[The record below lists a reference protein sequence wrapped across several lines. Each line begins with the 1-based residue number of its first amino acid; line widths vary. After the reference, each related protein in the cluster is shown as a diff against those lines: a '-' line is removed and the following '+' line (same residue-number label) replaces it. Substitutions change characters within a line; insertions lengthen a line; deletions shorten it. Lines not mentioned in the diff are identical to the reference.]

1 MPDGVEPDEGAAG
14 QPFSVR
20 PNSPAEHV
28 TWYWPLV
35 WIALVPIVTIPLT
48 AVMTDRIAFGIRG
61 ACEVIPSFFGAY
73 ANCPGGVILLM
84 LTPGLLNLV
93 PLLWLRSVHRKTRAA
108 ATWAS
113 SLGALRLLVPAIAVL
128 VSPAGASVSGG
139 FMWTGF
145 PNAGYGPSF
154 ELISLGLWLT
164 TFPVIWTVGRG
175 RE

>member
-1 MPDGVEPDEGAAG
+1 MPDGVERDAGAAA
-14 QPFSVR
+14 QSVR
-20 PNSPAEHV
+20 PNSPADHV

-61 ACEVIPSFFGAY
+61 ACEVIPSFFAY
-73 ANCPGGVILLM
+73 ANCPSGVILLM
-84 LTPGLLNLV
+84 LAPGLLNLV
-93 PLLWLRSVHRKTRAA
+93 PLFWLRSVHRKTRSA

-128 VSPAGASVSGG
+128 ASPAGASVSGG
-139 FMWTGF
+139 FMWSGF

-154 ELISLGLWLT
+154 ELIGLSLWLT
-164 TFPVIWTVGRG
+164 TFPAIWIVARG